1 MDYFEV
7 VSSIALVIGLIVVN
21 VWAPGVG
28 MNVDVSTLDT
38 KGIAKFAEPGKM
50 QTTAEFLMNII
61 PTSVVDAFAKGDML
75 QVLFFSILFGY
86 AMHSFGE
93 RGKPVF
99 DLIEKLSH
107 VLFGIVGVIMKVA
120 PIGAFGA
127 MAYTIG
133 KHGVGS
139 LTQLASL
146 MGAFYL
152 TCLIFIFGVL
162 GSIAK
167 FHGFSIVKLI
177 KYIKEELFLVLG
189 TSSSESALPRLM
201 AKMEN
206 AGAQKSVVGL
216 VVPTGY
222 SFNLDGTS
230 IYLTMAAVFIAQA
243 TNTPMDLGQQITLLV
258 ILLLTS
264 KGAAGVTGKAGFPK
278 KFGAGVISTSGALG
292 ILIPP
297 SIVMVMYSVA
307 TNTSVGALFMAG
319 VVPGIA
325 LALTL
330 GGVTWYRARKY
341 DYPRQPKATWGER
354 WTAFRASV
362 WGLLLI
368 VVVMGGI
375 YTGIFTPTEAA
386 AMSAVYAFICAVF
399 IYRDLGLKD
408 VPKVLLNSANMSA
421 MLLYI
426 ITNAVLFSFIM
437 TNENIPQALADW
449 MLGHGLGLITFL
461 LAVNVILLLA
471 GNFMEPSSIVLI
483 FAPILF
489 PVAVKLGIH
498 PVHFGI
504 LMVVNMEVGMC
515 HPPVGLNLYVASGIT
530 KMGITELTVAVWPWL
545 LSMLCF
551 LMLVTYWPSLSL
563 WLPQQLGML

>member
-1 MDYFEV
+1 MAKRAVFKSLYFQVIVAIIIGVSLGHFYPETGAAMKPLGDGFIKLIKMIIAPIIFCTIVVGIAGMEDMKKVGKTGGLAVLYFEV
-7 VSSIALVIGLIVVN
+7 VSTIALIIGLIVVN

-28 MNVDVSTLDT
+28 MNVDPASLDT
-38 KGIAKFAEPGKM
+38 KGIAKYAEPGKM
-50 QTTAEFLMNII
+50 QSTVDFLLNII

-86 AMHSFGE
+86 AMHAFGE

-152 TCLIFIFGVL
+152 TCVIFIVGVL
-162 GSIAK
+162 GSIAA
-167 FHGFSIVKLI
+167 FHGFSIFKLI

-206 AGAQKSVVGL
+206 AGAEKSVVGL

-243 TNTPMDLGQQITLLV
+243 TNTPMDLGQQITLLF

-264 KGAAGVTGKAGFPK
+264 KGAAGVTGSGFIVLAATLSAVGTVPVAGL
-278 KFGAGVISTSGALG
+278 ALILG
-292 ILIPP
+292 IDRFMSEARALTNFIGN
-297 SIVMVMYSVA
+297 SVA
-307 TNTSVGALFMAG
+307 TLVVAKWCKALD
-319 VVPGIA
+319 
-325 LALTL
+325 T
-330 GGVTWYRARKY
+330 
-341 DYPRQPKATWGER
+341 ER
-354 WTAFRASV
+354 MT
-362 WGLLLI
+362 
-368 VVVMGGI
+368 
-375 YTGIFTPTEAA
+375 
-386 AMSAVYAFICAVF
+386 
-399 IYRDLGLKD
+399 
-408 VPKVLLNSANMSA
+408 
-421 MLLYI
+421 
-426 ITNAVLFSFIM
+426 AVLN
-437 TNENIPQALADW
+437 NETVDEAEFPELVLDDAPEIEIP
-449 MLGHGLGLITFL
+449 HS
-461 LAVNVILLLA
+461 
-471 GNFMEPSSIVLI
+471 PRPIVQ
-483 FAPILF
+483 
-489 PVAVKLGIH
+489 H
-498 PVHFGI
+498 
-504 LMVVNMEVGMC
+504 N
-515 HPPVGLNLYVASGIT
+515 
-530 KMGITELTVAVWPWL
+530 
-545 LSMLCF
+545 
-551 LMLVTYWPSLSL
+551 
-563 WLPQQLGML
+563 